1 MSAAKIPSIEI
12 DTLWVERWQPELIGT
27 LLFVLR
33 VHQGRGQVL
42 LIHKK
47 TGHGQGRVN
56 GPGGKLDAGESL
68 TACAR
73 REVFE
78 EVGLQVAQ
86 PQCRAELRFVELDGA
101 QWLGYAFTA
110 DQFSGQ
116 LIETPEA
123 KPFWCDVEAI
133 PFADMWPDDQLWL
146 PTILQQHVRQ
156 PFGQW
161 PSQSLREPS
170 SQSNDPASGET
181 PQPLVGDFL
190 FENERLLEHRIYTD
204 KSFSVSLD
212 TVLDNT

>member
-1 MSAAKIPSIEI
+1 MPVAKTPTIQI

-78 EVGLQVAQ
+78 EVGLRVAH

-123 KPFWCDVEAI
+123 KPFWCDIEKI

-156 PFGQW
+156 SFGQ
-161 PSQSLREPS
+161 SLSKPLRQLDE
-170 SQSNDPASGET
+170 QASGEKS
-181 PQPLVGDFL
+181 PPLVGDFL
-190 FENERLLEHRIYTD
+190 FENERLLEHRIYPD
-204 KSFSVSLD
+204 KIFSVALDLSLIHI
-212 TVLDNT
+212 

>member
-1 MSAAKIPSIEI
+1 MPVANIPRIQI

-56 GPGGKLDAGESL
+56 GPGGPFAAGESL

-73 REVFE
+73 REAFE

-116 LIETPEA
+116 LRETPEA
-123 KPFWCDVEAI
+123 KPFWCDIEEI

-146 PTILQQHVRQ
+146 PTILQQHVNQLSRQ
-156 PFGQW
+156 RDGQI
-161 PSQSLREPS
+161 
-170 SQSNDPASGET
+170 SNDT
-181 PQPLVGDFL
+181 YHPLVGDFL

-204 KSFSVSLD
+204 KNFSLSLD
-212 TVLDNT
+212 KALDNR

>member
-1 MSAAKIPSIEI
+1 MAVAKVPKIEI

-33 VHQGRGQVL
+33 AHKGLLQVL

-68 TACAR
+68 TACAT
-73 REVFE
+73 REVLE
-78 EVGLQVAQ
+78 EVGLQVGH
-86 PQCRAELRFVELDGA
+86 PVCRAELRFVELEGS
-101 QWLGYAFTA
+101 QWLGYVYTA

-116 LIETPEA
+116 LIETSEA
-123 KPFWCDVEAI
+123 KPFWCDIEKI

-146 PTILQQHVRQ
+146 PTVLQQHVSQ
-156 PFGQW
+156 FFSQTISQVKDQKFGTN
-161 PSQSLREPS
+161 PTR
-170 SQSNDPASGET
+170 
-181 PQPLVGDFL
+181 LVGDFL
-190 FENERLLEHRIYTD
+190 FENERLLEHSIYFN

-212 TVLDNT
+212 TSLDDI

>member
-1 MSAAKIPSIEI
+1 MF
-12 DTLWVERWQPELIGT
+12 V
-27 LLFVLR
+27 VLR
-33 VHQGRGQVL
+33 VQDWRGLVL

-78 EVGLQVAQ
+78 EVGLRVAH

-101 QWLGYAFTA
+101 QWLGYDFTA
-110 DQFSGQ
+110 DRFSGQ
-116 LIETPEA
+116 LKEAPEA
-123 KPFWCDVEAI
+123 KPFWCDIEEI

-156 PFGQW
+156 FFGQ
-161 PSQSLREPS
+161 SLSKPLRQLGE
-170 SQSNDPASGET
+170 QASGEKL
-181 PQPLVGDFL
+181 PPLVGDFL

-204 KSFSVSLD
+204 KSFSVALD

>member
-1 MSAAKIPSIEI
+1 MPVAKIPRIEI
-12 DTLWVERWQPELIGT
+12 DTLWVARWQPELIGT

-33 VHQGRGQVL
+33 TVEARQQVL

-56 GPGGKLDAGESL
+56 GPGGKLDSGESL

-73 REVFE
+73 REVLE
-78 EVGLQVAQ
+78 EVGLRVAH

-110 DQFSGQ
+110 GQFSGQ

-123 KPFWCDVEAI
+123 KPFWCDIEEI

-146 PTILQQHVRQ
+146 PTILQQHV
-156 PFGQW
+156 
-161 PSQSLREPS
+161 SQSQSEPFS
-170 SQSNDPASGET
+170 PPDGQTSGET
-181 PQPLVGDFL
+181 HQPLVGDFL
-190 FENERLLEHRIYTD
+190 FENERLLEHRIYSD

-212 TVLDNT
+212 KVLDDT

>member
-1 MSAAKIPSIEI
+1 MPVARIPSIEI
-12 DTLWVERWQPELIGT
+12 DTLWVEGWQPELIGT

-33 VHQGRGQVL
+33 AHQGRNQVL

-68 TACAR
+68 IACAE

-78 EVGLQVAQ
+78 EVGLQVSHS
-86 PQCRAELRFVELDGA
+86 QCRAELRFVELDGS
-101 QWLGYAFTA
+101 QWLGYAFTS

-123 KPFWCDVEAI
+123 KPFWCDIEKI

-146 PTILQQHVRQ
+146 PSILQQHVGHPISQ
-156 PFGQW
+156 LDGQ
-161 PSQSLREPS
+161 S
-170 SQSNDPASGET
+170 SGEKF
-181 PQPLVGDFL
+181 QSLVGDFL

-204 KSFSVSLD
+204 KSFSLSLD

>member
-1 MSAAKIPSIEI
+1 MPVAKIPRIQI

-78 EVGLQVAQ
+78 EVGLRVAH

-123 KPFWCDVEAI
+123 KPFWCDIEEI

-156 PFGQW
+156 SFGQ
-161 PSQSLREPS
+161 SLSKSLRQLDE
-170 SQSNDPASGET
+170 QASGEKS
-181 PQPLVGDFL
+181 PPLVGDFL

-204 KSFSVSLD
+204 KSFSVALD

>member
-1 MSAAKIPSIEI
+1 MPVAKIPRIEI

-33 VHQGRGQVL
+33 VHQGRAQVL

-78 EVGLQVAQ
+78 EVGLQVAR
-86 PQCRAELRFVELDGA
+86 PQCRAELRFVELDGS

-123 KPFWCDVEAI
+123 RPFWCDVEEI
-133 PFADMWPDDQLWL
+133 PFADMWPDDQLWYKAE
-146 PTILQQHVRQ
+146 V
-156 PFGQW
+156 
-161 PSQSLREPS
+161 
-170 SQSNDPASGET
+170 
-181 PQPLVGDFL
+181 
-190 FENERLLEHRIYTD
+190 
-204 KSFSVSLD
+204 VSLNNRSRSAKVLYT
-212 TVLDNT
+212 TVRRSGGAT

>member
-1 MSAAKIPSIEI
+1 MPVAKTPTIQI

-33 VHQGRGQVL
+33 AHQGRAQVL

-68 TACAR
+68 TACAK
-73 REVFE
+73 REVLE
-78 EVGLQVAQ
+78 EVGLQVAN
-86 PQCRAELRFVELDGA
+86 PVCRAELRFVELDGA
-101 QWLGYAFTA
+101 QWLGYAYTA

-123 KPFWCDVEAI
+123 KPFWCDIEEI

-146 PTILQQHVRQ
+146 PTILQQYVSQ
-156 PFGQW
+156 WQSEPFSRLDGQT
-161 PSQSLREPS
+161 
-170 SQSNDPASGET
+170 SGEIH
-181 PQPLVGDFL
+181 QPLVGDFL
-190 FENERLLEHRIYTD
+190 FENERLLEHRIYSD

-212 TVLDNT
+212 KVLDDT

>member
-1 MSAAKIPSIEI
+1 MPVAKIPRIQI

-33 VHQGRGQVL
+33 VHQGRAQVL

-78 EVGLQVAQ
+78 EVGLQVAR
-86 PQCRAELRFVELDGA
+86 PQCRAELRFVELDGS

-123 KPFWCDVEAI
+123 KPFWCDIEEI

-156 PFGQW
+156 FFGQ
-161 PSQSLREPS
+161 SLSKSLRQLDE
-170 SQSNDPASGET
+170 QASGEKL
-181 PQPLVGDFL
+181 PPLVGDFL

-204 KSFSVSLD
+204 KSFSVALD